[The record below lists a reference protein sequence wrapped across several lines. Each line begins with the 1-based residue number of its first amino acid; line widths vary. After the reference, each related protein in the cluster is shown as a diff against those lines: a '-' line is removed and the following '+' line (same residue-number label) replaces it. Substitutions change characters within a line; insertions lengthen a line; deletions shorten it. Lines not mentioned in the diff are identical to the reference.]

1 MDQVQEAT
9 VVGLLAQACGTDEVS
24 NERDLDL
31 FEAGLLDSMA
41 FTELLV
47 GLDEDLGVRIAPTE
61 VDRDEV
67 STVNRLLRF
76 VDERL

>member
-1 MDQVQEAT
+1 MDQGQEAT
-9 VVGLLAQACGTDEVS
+9 VIRLLAEACGTDEIS

-31 FEAGLLDSMA
+31 FDAGLLDSMA

-67 STVNRLLRF
+67 ATVNLLLRF